1 MSEQEN
7 PTKIISISLYGESD
21 VGKTCICYSFLGL
34 EFLDEHLSTVGIEKN
49 NAEIEIESGET
60 VKLKI
65 WDTAGQERFRSISFN
80 SLRKSNGCIVVFD
93 LTEKSSFEKV
103 TEWLKKIRENM
114 PKIPIALFGNKND
127 LPNRKV
133 TQEEI
138 DELCK
143 RENLIYFETSAKENK
158 GIKEGFIKISTLACE
173 NLGKEDSVERGQNLK
188 KDNKNKKKKKCC

>member
-21 VGKTCICYSFLGL
+21 VGKTCICYAFLGL

>member
-1 MSEQEN
+1 MSEQNN

-60 VKLKI
+60 IKLKI

>member
-60 VKLKI
+60 IKLKI

-114 PKIPIALFGNKND
+114 PKITIALLGNKND

>member
-7 PTKIISISLYGESD
+7 PTKIIAISLYGESD

-34 EFLDEHLSTVGIEKN
+34 EFRDEHLSTVGIEKN

-173 NLGKEDSVERGQNLK
+173 NLGKEDSVERGKNLK

>member
-49 NAEIEIESGET
+49 NAEIESGET
-60 VKLKI
+60 IKLKI

>member
-60 VKLKI
+60 IKLKI

>member
-1 MSEQEN
+1 MSEQQEN
-7 PTKIISISLYGESD
+7 PTKTISISLYGESN
-21 VGKTCICYSFLGL
+21 VGKTCICYAFLGL

-49 NAEIEIESGET
+49 NAEIEIKSGET

-65 WDTAGQERFRSISFN
+65 WDTAGQERFRSISFT

-93 LTEKSSFEKV
+93 LTEKLSFEKV
-103 TEWLKKIRENM
+103 SDWLKQIRDTM
-114 PKIPIALFGNKND
+114 PKIPVALFGNKND

-138 DELCK
+138 DELCE

-158 GIKEGFIKISTLACE
+158 GIKEGFVKISTLACE
-173 NLGKEDSVERGQNLK
+173 NLGKEDTVRGENLK

>member
-1 MSEQEN
+1 MSEQQEN
-7 PTKIISISLYGESD
+7 PKKTISISIYGESD
-21 VGKTCICYSFLGL
+21 VGKTCICYAFLGL

-93 LTEKSSFEKV
+93 LTVKSSFEKV
-103 TEWLKKIRENM
+103 TEWLKQIRDKM

-138 DELCK
+138 DELCE
-143 RENLIYFETSAKENK
+143 REKLIYFETSAKENK
-158 GIKEGFIKISTLACE
+158 GIK
-173 NLGKEDSVERGQNLK
+173 
-188 KDNKNKKKKKCC
+188 

>member
-173 NLGKEDSVERGQNLK
+173 NLEKEDNSERGQNLK
-188 KDNKNKKKKKCC
+188 KDGQNKRKRKCC

>member
-1 MSEQEN
+1 MSEPEN
-7 PTKIISISLYGESD
+7 QKKTISISLYGESD

-34 EFLDEHLSTVGIEKN
+34 EFPEEHLSTVGIEKS

-80 SLRKSNGCIVVFD
+80 SLKKSDACILVFD
-93 LTEKSSFEKV
+93 LTVQMSFDKV
-103 TEWLKKIRENM
+103 TDWLKQIRDHM

-127 LPNRKV
+127 LPERVV
-133 TQEEI
+133 TQEQI

-143 RENLIYFETSAKENK
+143 KENLVYFETSAKENK
-158 GIKEGFIKISTLACE
+158 GIQDGFIKISTLAYQ
-173 NLGKEDSVERGQNLK
+173 NLEHDSVGRGKVL
-188 KDNKNKKKKKCC
+188 NKGDQKKKVKGRFC

>member
-103 TEWLKKIRENM
+103 TEWLKKIREKM

>member
-21 VGKTCICYSFLGL
+21 VGKTCICYAFLGL

-188 KDNKNKKKKKCC
+188 KDNIMWKD

>member
-21 VGKTCICYSFLGL
+21 VGKTCICYAFLGL

-60 VKLKI
+60 IKLKI